1 LAATSN
7 QMLKTVFKN
16 SRVMLLRDAAAL
28 NALVLIKLF
37 IVFFRQYKFINKKK
51 QKNKLIFIFYKT
63 IGLLTLAVMAVIW
76 KLNFVQVEHG
86 HIFFAI

>member
-1 LAATSN
+1 
-7 QMLKTVFKN
+7 
-16 SRVMLLRDAAAL
+16 MLLRDAAAL

-63 IGLLTLAVMAVIW
+63 IGLLTLAVMAVTY
-76 KLNFVQVEHG
+76 KLNFIQG
-86 HIFFAI
+86 LQDHIFFAI

>member
-1 LAATSN
+1 
-7 QMLKTVFKN
+7 MLKTVFKN

-76 KLNFVQVEHG
+76 KLNFIQVERG